1 MLRKG
6 ELFSM
11 GAQNDRKKVDILIL
25 AAGKGSRLG
34 NLGKETPKCLMQIAG
49 KTLIEHQ
56 IDALKLNHNTGN
68 IYVVLGHQ
76 HLEVEAAISNK
87 VDSFILNEDYS
98 STNMVHS
105 FLCAK
110 NIFSDRDLI
119 VSYGDIVYSPKIAS
133 VLSHSQSDY
142 SIVIDKDWLNLWKNR
157 FTDPYSDAESL
168 LIKNE
173 NIIEIGNKIT
183 ETDRVDGQY
192 IGLMKFSPKAISKIL
207 KMSNRREA
215 INNKPVETAYF
226 TDLLKQLIIEKEN
239 LKPIYTFG
247 EWFEVDTQKDL
258 DLYRSSLKGHKEDI
272 YSIGRADSLT

>member
-68 IYVVLGHQ
+68 IYVALGHQ